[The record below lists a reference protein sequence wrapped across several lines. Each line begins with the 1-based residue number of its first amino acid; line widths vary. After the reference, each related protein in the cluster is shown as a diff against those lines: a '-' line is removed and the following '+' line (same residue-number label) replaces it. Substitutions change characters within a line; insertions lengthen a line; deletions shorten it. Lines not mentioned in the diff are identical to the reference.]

1 MLSPVFR
8 PDAEVLEILCAFG
21 RCDMREAINGA
32 LRWESDAIIMTLH
45 RSFNV
50 SSVPA
55 SQGSVE
61 AGACP
66 ILSFGLQVFLRRYQ
80 GLSALALR
88 LATTFGISRLR
99 HKLGALRQRVRESLD
114 CDGRCE
120 MRVE

>member
-32 LRWESDAIIMTLH
+32 LRWESEAIMMTLH

-50 SSVPA
+50 SWVPA

-80 GLSALALR
+80 GLLWKDAVRPA
-88 LATTFGISRLR
+88 SRLGWSEGSR
-99 HKLGALRQRVRESLD
+99 TD
-114 CDGRCE
+114 
-120 MRVE
+120 